1 MARTTG
7 KLSLPDLLSKGIL
20 KPNDSLVIH
29 RRSSADIVG
38 KLQADGTIRLA
49 GNSYRAPSTAA
60 REALG
65 VGSVDGWLKW
75 RVARLGDR
83 TLADVRDNG

>member
-7 KLSLPDLLSKGIL
+7 KKSLGDLLRAGTL
-20 KPNDSLVIH
+20 RPGDPLVIH
-29 RRSSADIVG
+29 RRSAADVEG
-38 KLQADGTIRLA
+38 SLQADGTIKVR
-49 GNSYRAPSTAA
+49 GKTYTAPSTAA
-60 REALG
+60 REALH

-75 RVARLGDR
+75 RVPRLGDR